1 MVRPT
6 VPRYTSQQHHSL
18 PLVSSP
24 LLIPSPTC
32 TFSSPVLDCGD
43 WLMGPII
50 SQQVTLYSIQTS
62 THLGDHTVVS
72 LIALSIYLLTIII
85 VLLAIPGCRAN
96 LACISLHNVS
106 RSLNIFTPLHF
117 VMLFT
122 HN

>member
-6 VPRYTSQQHHSL
+6 VQHSL

-85 VLLAIPGCRAN
+85 VLDCRAN
-96 LACISLHNVS
+96 LACISLQNVS
-106 RSLNIFTPLHF
+106 RSLYIFTPLHF
-117 VMLFT
+117 VMLFP